1 MCLSTVYKMTD
12 TGPAFL
18 CKNIQNVEVD
28 PGSGKLTFTDVMGIR
43 YESMAKIQ
51 SIDLIENVITIE
63 EEPA

>member
-1 MCLSTVYKMTD
+1 MCLSTVYKTTD

-18 CKNIQNVEVD
+18 CKNIQSVDVD